1 MNLPFVIMTMA
12 GFLFEVVHVGY
23 NEKGKGVEYI
33 SWQNMQHV
41 KNIIRLL
48 LVVK

>member
-23 NEKGKGVEYI
+23 NEKGKGVEYS
-33 SWQNMQHV
+33 SWQNIQHV
-41 KNIIRLL
+41 KNIILL
-48 LVVK
+48 PLAVK